1 MTLNILPSN
10 NYKPSVEGEKI
21 LTLIPTTPISLT
33 LSENIDKG
41 SSNTK
46 EEIRLEPQAKGNPAS
61 EDKDKKNLQSEVRQE
76 LKSFNS
82 QQMFEMAAGLTS
94 LQKSDLS
101 GS

>member
-1 MTLNILPSN
+1 M
-10 NYKPSVEGEKI
+10 
-21 LTLIPTTPISLT
+21 
-33 LSENIDKG
+33 
-41 SSNTK
+41 K
-46 EEIRLEPQAKGNPAS
+46 EETKIETQPKGNGAS
-61 EDKDKKNLQSEVRQE
+61 EEKDKKNLQSEVRQE